1 MPTYR
6 VNGVLVHMKLDK
18 RTKAPPP
25 CCARITL
32 PNGQTDKCGAI
43 STILC
48 DYELE
53 DGSTCDAPL
62 CHQHAKTVGRNRHL
76 CPTHAGLQAQ
86 RQPELF

>member
-6 VNGVLVHMKLDK
+6 VNGAIVHIKLDR
-18 RTKAPPP
+18 RTAAPAP

-32 PNGQTDKCGAI
+32 PNGTTDRCMGI

-48 DYELE
+48 DYQLE
-53 DGSTCDAPL
+53 DGRTCDAPL
-62 CHQHAKTVGRNRHL
+62 CASHATEIGRNRHL
-76 CPTHAGLQAQ
+76 CPTHAGLRAL